1 MKSKYMNIRNN
12 QLYIKNHSLMDLAK
26 EYKTPLYVF
35 DEQHLI
41 DELDNYNN
49 SFKSS
54 LFDTNVVYASKAF
67 LVPELCNLL
76 IEKDFHIDIV
86 SLGDMGILEKAH
98 FPFSKVVFHGNNKSI
113 DELEEAVKNN
123 IGLIVVDNLREIELL
138 EQVAS
143 KYNKTID
150 TLFRFNPGIDAHT
163 HNYIKT
169 ALYESK
175 FGESIYDEECIDK
188 IVNAY
193 KKANHLRWL
202 GCHSHIGSQIRENGP
217 FLLNIDKMLE
227 FTKSLNNKY
236 NLDLSV
242 IDLGGGMGI
251 DYESNP
257 SDFKL
262 DELLK
267 QMIERIELKV
277 KELNLNIKRV
287 LIEPGRSIV
296 GTAGVTLYTCG
307 YLKKTYG
314 GKHYLF
320 IDGGMNDNIR
330 PALYQAEYDVD
341 IVNKMNDEKVIVTDV
356 VGKCCE
362 SGDII
367 AKDARVPMMNIDDV
381 MVVYNT
387 GAYTYSMSSNY
398 NGLFKP
404 AVVFVND
411 QVKIVSKRETKED
424 LNKLF

>member
-1 MKSKYMNIRNN
+1 MKTKYMNIQNN
-12 QLYIKNHSLMDLAK
+12 QLYIGNHSLVDIAK
-26 EYKTPLYVF
+26 KYHTPLYVF
-35 DEQHLI
+35 DEKHLI

-49 SFKSS
+49 SFKSN
-54 LFDTNVVYASKAF
+54 LFDTEVIYASKAF

-76 IEKDFHIDIV
+76 KTKNFSIDIV
-86 SLGDMGILEKAH
+86 SLGDMGILEKAN
-98 FPFSKVVFHGNNKSI
+98 FPFDKVVFHGNNKSI
-113 DELEEAVKNN
+113 EELKYAVKKN

-138 EQVAS
+138 EKIAS
-143 KYNKTID
+143 KQNKKIN

-175 FGESIYDEECIDK
+175 FGESIYDDECIQK
-188 IVNAY
+188 IVNAF
-193 KKANHLRWL
+193 NNSPHLNWL
-202 GCHSHIGSQIRENGP
+202 GCHSHIGSQIREHEP
-217 FLLNIDKMLE
+217 FLANIDKMLE
-227 FTKSLNNKY
+227 FTKSLNDKY
-236 NLDLSV
+236 NLKLSV

-251 DYESNP
+251 DYESTP
-257 SDFKL
+257 SGFNIND
-262 DELLK
+262 LLNK
-267 QMIERIELKV
+267 MIIHLENKS
-277 KELNLNIKRV
+277 KELNLKLSKV

-320 IDGGMNDNIR
+320 IDGGMTDNIR

-341 IVNKMNDEKVIVTDV
+341 IVNKINNEKVLITDV

-367 AKDARVPMMNIDDV
+367 AKDAKLPIPDENDI

-411 QVKIVSKRETKED
+411 EIKIVSRRETKKD

>member
-193 KKANHLRWL
+193 KKLT
-202 GCHSHIGSQIRENGP
+202 I
-217 FLLNIDKMLE
+217 
-227 FTKSLNNKY
+227 
-236 NLDLSV
+236 
-242 IDLGGGMGI
+242 
-251 DYESNP
+251 
-257 SDFKL
+257 
-262 DELLK
+262 
-267 QMIERIELKV
+267 
-277 KELNLNIKRV
+277 
-287 LIEPGRSIV
+287 
-296 GTAGVTLYTCG
+296 
-307 YLKKTYG
+307 
-314 GKHYLF
+314 
-320 IDGGMNDNIR
+320 
-330 PALYQAEYDVD
+330 
-341 IVNKMNDEKVIVTDV
+341 
-356 VGKCCE
+356 
-362 SGDII
+362 
-367 AKDARVPMMNIDDV
+367 
-381 MVVYNT
+381 
-387 GAYTYSMSSNY
+387 
-398 NGLFKP
+398 
-404 AVVFVND
+404 
-411 QVKIVSKRETKED
+411 
-424 LNKLF
+424 

>member
-1 MKSKYMNIRNN
+1 MKSKYMNIKNN
-12 QLYIKNHSLMDLAK
+12 QLYIKNHSLVDIAK

-41 DELDNYNN
+41 DELDNYQH

-76 IEKDFHIDIV
+76 NNKDFYIDIV
-86 SLGDMGILEKAH
+86 SLGDMGVLEKAN
-98 FPFSKVVFHGNNKSI
+98 FPFEKVVFHGNNKSI
-113 DELEEAVKNN
+113 EELEEAVKNN
-123 IGLIVVDNLREIELL
+123 IGLIVVDNLREITLL
-138 EQVAS
+138 EEIAG

-175 FGESIYDEECIDK
+175 FGESIYDSECIDK
-188 IVNAY
+188 IVKAYQNA
-193 KKANHLRWL
+193 KHLNWL

-227 FTKSLNNKY
+227 FTKSLNDKFHLN
-236 NLDLSV
+236 LSV

-251 DYESNP
+251 DYESTP

-267 QMIERIELKV
+267 QMISRVELKI

-314 GKHYLF
+314 GKNYLF
-320 IDGGMNDNIR
+320 IDGGMTDNIR

-367 AKDARVPMMNIDDV
+367 AKNAKVPLVDVDDV

-411 QVKIVSKRETKED
+411 QIKVVSKRETKED